1 MPVQLSAEDF
11 EKLESKKLANIIR
24 KLHAGKTPT
33 AAEQAI
39 LNKARAGGDTSGP
52 RFAKNW
58 DELADALGVS
68 RRQLQNWRNDPR
80 YQADAP
86 KCAPDGRKEIAL
98 WMAWTARHGL
108 KSSAP
113 LNDVDDSDH
122 EGEEIVQP
130 PKLGGTVADWKA
142 WGEKLKG
149 EKLELELEKQRE
161 NLLVANELEIPLGAT
176 LVAITS
182 RVTQLPEI
190 LAPLVVGQLDVP
202 DIMEIIRP
210 ETDGILAALNV
221 GDYIAEVDLLVGDLP
236 TDPETTQ
243 LLKLVTFTG
252 QDAEALRR
260 LLAHLLKRIL
270 SRIGREAITR
280 ALRPPVTD
288 DVTGQTLD
296 QTRPESELLEI
307 EQTEPTDE
315 TSRASGKSPHPK
327 ADAADHNPKE
337 IPAAALK
344 NRPRSKQP
352 ATTVPKVSR
361 RRSSPKPKP
370 KPRKKK

>member
-1 MPVQLSAEDF
+1 MPVKLSAEDF

-24 KLHAGKTPT
+24 KLHSGKTPT

-39 LNKARAGGDTSGP
+39 LDKARAGGDTSGP

-58 DELADALGVS
+58 DELAEALGVS

-80 YQADAP
+80 YQATAP
-86 KCAPDGRKEIAL
+86 KCAPDGRKDIAL
-98 WMAWTARHGL
+98 WMAWTASHGL

-113 LNDVDDSDH
+113 LDGDDSEDDP
-122 EGEEIVQP
+122 GVIQP
-130 PKLGGTVADWKA
+130 PRLGGTVADWKA

-149 EKLELELEKQRE
+149 EKLHLELEKQRE
-161 NLLVANELEIPLGAT
+161 NLLVASELEVPLGAT

-182 RVTQLPEI
+182 RLTQLPEI

-221 GDYIAEVDLLVGDLP
+221 GDYIAEVDQLVGDLP

-243 LLKLVTFTG
+243 LLELVTFTG
-252 QDAEALRR
+252 QDADALRR

-280 ALRPPVTD
+280 ALRPAVTHE
-288 DVTGQTLD
+288 VTGQTCEVARPLEPLETCRENASD
-296 QTRPESELLEI
+296 SPDPVQTAVS
-307 EQTEPTDE
+307 
-315 TSRASGKSPHPK
+315 APK
-327 ADAADHNPKE
+327 TRVRK
-337 IPAAALK
+337 PAAA
-344 NRPRSKQP
+344 PVSK
-352 ATTVPKVSR
+352 S
-361 RRSSPKPKP
+361 RRSSRKPATKP
-370 KPRKKK
+370 HKKK